1 MWRQADV
8 NRMDVKPVTDYGWKI
23 ADQCLLIEWD
33 STENVLAIKQRVL
46 SLTKGCK
53 CSTGCTSGRCGCRK
67 KGQMCSVGCMC
78 KDCNN
83 SHDTPSG
90 GDELVELAMEEA
102 FETSEL
108 SQADLDTDE
117 YMDWVFCEDTH
128 SDGDESGGDE
138 GEDRE

>member
-1 MWRQADV
+1 
-8 NRMDVKPVTDYGWKI
+8 
-23 ADQCLLIEWD
+23 
-33 STENVLAIKQRVL
+33 
-46 SLTKGCK
+46 
-53 CSTGCTSGRCGCRK
+53 
-67 KGQMCSVGCMC
+67 MCSVGCLC

-83 SHDTPSG
+83 SHDTQST
-90 GDELVELAMEEA
+90 GDELVELSMEEA

-128 SDGDESGGDE
+128 GDGDESGGDE